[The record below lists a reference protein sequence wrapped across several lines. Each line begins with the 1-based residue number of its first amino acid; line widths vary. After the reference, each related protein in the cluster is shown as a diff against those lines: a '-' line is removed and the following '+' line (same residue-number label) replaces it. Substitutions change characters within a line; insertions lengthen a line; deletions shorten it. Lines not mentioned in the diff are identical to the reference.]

1 MKFKKL
7 SALLLSGAMCL
18 SIAACSGGGET
29 TPAPTTPAESGAP
42 TESGAPASS
51 DLNVAVFYYNYS
63 DAFISNVRNEM
74 DAQFEAIGITPSN
87 YDGNTN
93 QGTQMDQV
101 NTAIANGANVLVV
114 NAVEA
119 SADETTQSIVDAAQT
134 AGIPVIFFNREVS
147 DDVVNSYELAAF
159 VGTDPAEAGHM
170 QGELIGNYLVENYD
184 AVDLNGDG
192 VISYVM
198 FKGQENNPEAEYRT
212 QYSVEDANAI
222 LEEAGHPALSYYDS
236 AASTQYLV
244 DPNGSWSAAA
254 AQDYMTT
261 ILSAYSEA
269 NGNMV
274 ELVIANND
282 DMGLG
287 AITALQTAGY
297 NQGVDEN
304 GEPLS
309 TNIPVFTVDGLQG
322 IVDAINAGTATGA
335 VGQSASGLA
344 SAVVTL
350 VQNYQADG
358 DLMSNTEGMNV
369 DETVAK
375 IRVPYTTV
383 S

>member
-1 MKFKKL
+1 MKLKKL
-7 SALLLSGAMCL
+7 SALLLAGTMCV
-18 SIAACSGGGET
+18 SIAACSGGDGTT
-29 TPAPTTPAESGAP
+29 TPAPSTAPES
-42 TESGAPASS
+42 SAPATTAGTS
-51 DLNVAVFYYNYS
+51 DLSVAVFYYNYS

-74 DAQFEAIGITPSN
+74 DAQWEAMGVTYNN

-119 SADETTQSIVDAAQT
+119 SADETTQSIVDAAKT

>member
-1 MKFKKL
+1 
-7 SALLLSGAMCL
+7 
-18 SIAACSGGGET
+18 
-29 TPAPTTPAESGAP
+29 
-42 TESGAPASS
+42 
-51 DLNVAVFYYNYS
+51 
-63 DAFISNVRNEM
+63 
-74 DAQFEAIGITPSN
+74 
-87 YDGNTN
+87 
-93 QGTQMDQV
+93 
-101 NTAIANGANVLVV
+101 
-114 NAVEA
+114 
-119 SADETTQSIVDAAQT
+119 
-134 AGIPVIFFNREVS
+134 
-147 DDVVNSYELAAF
+147 
-159 VGTDPAEAGHM
+159 
-170 QGELIGNYLVENYD
+170 
-184 AVDLNGDG
+184 
-192 VISYVM
+192 
-198 FKGQENNPEAEYRT
+198 
-212 QYSVEDANAI
+212 
-222 LEEAGHPALSYYDS
+222 
-236 AASTQYLV
+236 
-244 DPNGSWSAAA
+244 
-254 AQDYMTT
+254 MTT

>member
-1 MKFKKL
+1 MKLKKL
-7 SALLLSGAMCL
+7 SALLLAGAMCV
-18 SIAACSGGGET
+18 SIAACSGGTSSTPAPAETGTTET
-29 TPAPTTPAESGAP
+29 TPAETGA
-42 TESGAPASS
+42 AS

-74 DAQFEAIGITPSN
+74 DAQWEAMGVTYNN

-93 QGTQMDQV
+93 QGTQMDQI

-119 SADETTQSIVDAAQT
+119 SADETTQSIVDAAKT

-147 DDVVNSYELAAF
+147 DDVVNSYEQAAF

-170 QGELIGNYLVENYD
+170 QGELIGNYLIENYD

-192 VISYVM
+192 AISYVM

-222 LEEAGHPALSYYDS
+222 LEENGKPALAYYDT
-236 AASTQYLV
+236 AATTQYLV

-287 AITALQTAGY
+287 AITALETAGY
-297 NQGVDEN
+297 NN
-304 GEPLS
+304 G
-309 TNIPVFTVDGLQG
+309 TGTTIPVFTVDGLQG
-322 IVDAINAGTATGA
+322 IVDAISAGKATGA

-344 SAVVTL
+344 ESVATL
-350 VQNYQADG
+350 VKNYQADG
-358 DLMSNTEGMNV
+358 DLMSNTGDMIV

>member
-42 TESGAPASS
+42 TESGAPAAS